1 MARRHARPVGSAAAP
16 SEPASPPEASPG
28 GLAAGAARLPPLN
41 LFRTFHEAAR
51 HRSFRDA
58 AALLCITPSAVSQQI
73 QRLEDL
79 LGVKL
84 FRRLPRRIELTR
96 QGASLATAAG
106 EAIAMLQAACEQI
119 AIQDSMLRVD
129 VAPGLGSSWLVSR
142 LPGFRAEHPDVTIML
157 QASNEPVDFT
167 RQDVDLAIRWGDGRW
182 PGVQATRLA
191 HDAVFPVCSPGFR
204 ERHGLHGLKDL
215 PALRQVTQLHV
226 TAQGNTWSDWLATA
240 GHGSIVFR
248 DVQHFSDAT
257 LMLKA
262 AMHGHGICLA
272 SYLLVEQ
279 ELRSKQLVRPFDL
292 DLELSEG
299 YFVLTNPRR
308 GDQPAIG
315 WFRDWL
321 CKQAGQSLTRR
332 SQSRHRDRGETART
346 SRRSAAA

>member
-1 MARRHARPVGSAAAP
+1 MITRQAKPADNAVAP
-16 SEPASPPEASPG
+16 SASIREPGSG
-28 GLAAGAARLPPLN
+28 VGAPKLPPLN

-58 AALLCITPSAVSQQI
+58 ADLLCITPSAVSQQI
-73 QRLEDL
+73 QRLEVL

-106 EAIAMLQAACEQI
+106 EAIAMLQTACEQI
-119 AIQDSMLRVD
+119 AQQDSVLRVD

-142 LPGFRAEHPDVTIML
+142 LPGFRAKHPDVTIML

-167 RQDVDLAIRWGDGRW
+167 RQDVDLAIRWGNGRW
-182 PGVQATRLA
+182 PGVQATRLVQ
-191 HDAVFPVCSPGFR
+191 DAVFPVCSPGFR
-204 ERHGLHGLKDL
+204 DRHGLFGLNDL
-215 PALRQVTQLHV
+215 PALRTVTQLHV

-240 GHGSIVFR
+240 GHGGIVFR

-262 AMHGHGICLA
+262 AMHGHGICLS

-279 ELRSKQLVRPFDL
+279 DLMSKRLVRPFDL
-292 DLELSEG
+292 DLGLSEG
-299 YFVLTNPRR
+299 YYVLTNPRR
-308 GDQPAIG
+308 GEQPSIV

-321 CKQAGQSLTRR
+321 CQQARQSLTRR
-332 SQSRHRDRGETART
+332 SRWQHRDRGETART
-346 SRRSAAA
+346 SRRSGVS